1 MPRKPQRGRGRPPF
15 KPTPAM
21 RRRVSIGAA
30 GGMTHEE
37 LAIALGIARETLEK
51 HFERELSVVAHQRRL
66 DVLDAMYSTAIGSK
80 VTGVKPNVAAQKA
93 FVAASIALS
102 PTPVSKTP
110 KVDAPTTE
118 KQKGKKE
125 QANDDAVTAQ
135 VGTEWADLLKPS
147 ARPQ

>member
-1 MPRKPQRGRGRPPF
+1 
-15 KPTPAM
+15 
-21 RRRVSIGAA
+21 
-30 GGMTHEE
+30 MTHEE

-102 PTPVSKTP
+102 PTPSPHTP
-110 KVDAPTTE
+110 KVDAPAVE

-147 ARPQ
+147 TRPQ

>member
-1 MPRKPQRGRGRPPF
+1 
-15 KPTPAM
+15 
-21 RRRVSIGAA
+21 
-30 GGMTHEE
+30 MTHEE
-37 LAIALGIARETLEK
+37 LALALGIARETLEK

-102 PTPVSKTP
+102 PAPLPHAP
-110 KVDAPTTE
+110 KADTTATE
-118 KQKGKKE
+118 KPKGKGKKE